1 MCVDERRGGIRSK
14 HSNINDTTQTP
25 SQKHTPQYKSF
36 LYLYISSQTDC
47 SCDSW
52 LELRECSFGSRRAS
66 EYLRNFIMNYNHLGE
81 EKTFIKQ
88 RDEYYE
94 NNRRRNSYESEKYA

>member
-1 MCVDERRGGIRSK
+1 MRGGEESGL
-14 HSNINDTTQTP
+14 NIPILMTP
-25 SQKHTPQYKSF
+25 HKHTPQYYSF
-36 LYLYISSQTDC
+36 LYLYVSSQTDC

-52 LELRECSFGSRRAS
+52 LELRECSFGSRRAP